1 MLICDLE
8 IEHLEHVDGE
18 DVVGGDSAPA
28 QPAQF
33 PSQFLGG
40 TSGVFSVAL
49 FGFNGTPFAESNS
62 FSRLTGSF
70 PAFNVEFGTIVR
82 VQTTP

>member
-8 IEHLEHVDGE
+8 LEHLEYVDGE
-18 DVVGGDSAPA
+18 DLVGGNSGPA
-28 QPAQF
+28 EF

-49 FGFNGTPFAESNS
+49 FGFNGTPIATTSS
-62 FSRLTGSF
+62 ISTLTGSF
-70 PAFNVEFGTIVR
+70 PAFNVQFGTTVL
-82 VQTTP
+82 VQTIPRS

>member
-1 MLICDLE
+1 MLILDL
-8 IEHLEHVDGE
+8 EHLEHVDGE
-18 DVVGGDSAPA
+18 DMVGGNSG
-28 QPAQF
+28 PAQF

-82 VQTTP
+82 VQTSP